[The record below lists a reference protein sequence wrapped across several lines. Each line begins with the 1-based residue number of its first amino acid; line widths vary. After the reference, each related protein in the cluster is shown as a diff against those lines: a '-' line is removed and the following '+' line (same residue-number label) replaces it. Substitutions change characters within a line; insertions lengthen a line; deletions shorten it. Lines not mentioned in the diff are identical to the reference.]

1 MSESTADIQ
10 HSRALKSLLGKG
22 LAATATGALF
32 LAAPHFLA
40 SHLRPFGAI
49 ESLTSGIQVCGL
61 ILLLIGLVTL
71 GVHFSVRT
79 RMSKRSRLRRS
90 GGLSERMN
98 YVTRGAP
105 LSPTHGF
112 PVNPESGRNPGRS
125 WHAPSS

>member
-40 SHLRPFGAI
+40 SQLRPFGAI

-61 ILLLIGLVTL
+61 ILLLIGLVAL
-71 GVHFSVRT
+71 GAHFSVRT
-79 RMSKRSRLRRS
+79 RMSKESTLDPAVDGVTVSDGWQPLHQTRSPAS
-90 GGLSERMN
+90 GI
-98 YVTRGAP
+98 AP
-105 LSPTHGF
+105 PMAF
-112 PVNPESGRNPGRS
+112 DKV
-125 WHAPSS
+125 